1 MLRGDSANNSDPMSE
16 ETTDILKYFR
26 DFIIS
31 LIDIAMH
38 PEFIQLFNMKTSLV
52 ISILLEVLD
61 IEEIPKKVK
70 DLDVALSM
78 IWKILLGICQQNL
91 IYDQINKE
99 NKNDIVKR

>member
-1 MLRGDSANNSDPMSE
+1 MFKVLRGDITNSDPMSE

-52 ISILLEVLD
+52 ISILLEVL
-61 IEEIPKKVK
+61 EIDEIREKVK
-70 DLDVALSM
+70 ELELALTM
-78 IWKILLGICQQNL
+78 IWKILLGIC
-91 IYDQINKE
+91 
-99 NKNDIVKR
+99 